1 VHSLTPCHSSFL
13 HRAKFLMLHEQ
24 DFHAKIVRVVDDL
37 QDMKEAYRLT
47 SVAVQSYSFGHFH
60 RDQTSSLLS
69 LAISRACSL
78 LIFSST

>member
-47 SVAVQSYSFGHFH
+47 SVAVQAY
-60 RDQTSSLLS
+60 
-69 LAISRACSL
+69 
-78 LIFSST
+78 